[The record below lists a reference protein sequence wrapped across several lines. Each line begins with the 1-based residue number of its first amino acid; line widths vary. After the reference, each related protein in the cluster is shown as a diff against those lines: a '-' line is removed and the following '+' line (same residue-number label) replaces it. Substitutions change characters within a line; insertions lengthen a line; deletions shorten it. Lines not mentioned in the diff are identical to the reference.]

1 MPPKSK
7 HIMLSKR
14 SARKLVRNVGVGA
27 TQPIDATIPKQYVR
41 EYLSVLSKI
50 YMGHC
55 AGEDM
60 VRRVTSHIKSKLR
73 GYVAQDTAMG
83 RDPTHNATIEETT
96 HKLIGSA
103 LKCCYCEHMMGVG
116 GMCGTID
123 SDPAHSPPTHSS
135 QWTLDRIDNMLPHTN
150 ENTVIAC
157 LGCNLKRGTMA
168 HDVFVKNM
176 NGYFSECK
184 KLKPLAKVHKTT

>member
-27 TQPIDATIPKQYVR
+27 AQPIDTTIPKQHVR
-41 EYLSVLSKI
+41 ESLSILSKI

-55 AGEDM
+55 TGEDM

-73 GYVAQDTAMG
+73 GYIAQDTAMG
-83 RDPTHNATIEETT
+83 RDPTHNATVEETT

-103 LKCCYCEHMMGVG
+103 LKCCYCEHTMGMMCVV
-116 GMCGTID
+116 CEP
-123 SDPAHSPPTHSS
+123 SDPEPPRSS